1 MVGTDT
7 FPMIALGEE
16 PLGTLGNDDSVPL
29 LLPFHHSL
37 HFEYLGKAESA
48 QQLAVELCRFLN
60 IRDLDLEVVN
70 RMLELIFQD
79 WTRSLLVDSPW
90 PLSSSNVFSSAISG
104 SMDNLHIDS
113 VI

>member
-1 MVGTDT
+1 MVETDT

-16 PLGTLGNDDSVPL
+16 PLGTLGKDDSGPL
-29 LLPFHHSL
+29 LLPFCHSL

-48 QQLAVELCRFLN
+48 EQFGVELCRFLN

-79 WTRSLLVDSPW
+79 WTRPLLVESPW
-90 PLSSSNVFSSAISG
+90 PLSSSNVSS
-104 SMDNLHIDS
+104 
-113 VI
+113 

>member
-1 MVGTDT
+1 MVETDT

-16 PLGTLGNDDSVPL
+16 PLGTLGNDDSGPL

-37 HFEYLGKAESA
+37 HFEYPGKAESI

-79 WTRSLLVDSPW
+79 WPGPVPVESHEPPSSRH
-90 PLSSSNVFSSAISG
+90 LSSMES
-104 SMDNLHIDS
+104 
-113 VI
+113 